1 MSAAGKRIL
10 FVDLDGTMVDPRI
23 GILTAYQR
31 ALKAM
36 GQPVP
41 AMEELKWV
49 IGPPMRV
56 SFEKVLGGK
65 ARVEEAIVHYRE
77 YYAGP
82 GLLEATPYEGVLEAL
97 TGLRAGARM
106 FVCTSKPHPYARQIV
121 RHFGF
126 GPLYDEVYGSELDG
140 VRDNKGELIAHMLE
154 RETLDPATV
163 CMIGDREHDVL
174 AAKRHGIRSVG
185 VMWGFGGRH
194 ELTEAG
200 ATVICDAPEGLAA
213 CVDAAFRA

>member
-1 MSAAGKRIL
+1 MTLAKSRIL
-10 FVDLDGTMVDPRI
+10 FVDLDGTMVDPRV

-36 GQPVP
+36 GLPVP
-41 AMEELKWV
+41 AMDELKWV

-56 SFEKVLGGK
+56 SMEKFLGGK
-65 ARVEEAIVHYRE
+65 ARVEEAIVHYRD

-82 GLLEATPYEGVLEAL
+82 GLFEATPYDGVKEAL
-97 TGLRAGARM
+97 SGLKRGARM
-106 FVCTSKPHPYARQIV
+106 FVCTSKPHPYARKIIE
-121 RHFGF
+121 HFGF
-126 GPLYDEVYGSELDG
+126 GELYEEVYGAELDG

-154 RETLDPATV
+154 RERLDPDAI

-194 ELTEAG
+194 ELAEAG
-200 ATVICDAPEGLAA
+200 ATVICERPEGLAA
-213 CVDAAFRA
+213 CVEEAFGA